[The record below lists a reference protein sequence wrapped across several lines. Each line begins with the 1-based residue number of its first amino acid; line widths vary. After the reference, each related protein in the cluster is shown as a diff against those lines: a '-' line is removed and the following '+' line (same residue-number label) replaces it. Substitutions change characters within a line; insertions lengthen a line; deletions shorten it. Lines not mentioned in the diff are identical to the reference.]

1 MKDKLSAHQLG
12 QAADSVVITF
22 ARAGDNEAFAE
33 IVRRC
38 QKRVRNFMRRL
49 CHHSDLAED
58 LSQQVFLKVW
68 RSLRQLQTP
77 VAFHGWLNRIM
88 VSTWLEEVRRNKLNI
103 AELDES
109 VDLEAPRNAPG
120 ERVDLDTALAQLPP
134 AMRLCVVLAYNDGMS
149 HPEIADATGLPLG
162 TVKANVSRGAAKLRS
177 LLSDYGTADRGCRY
191 AG

>member
-1 MKDKLSAHQLG
+1 VKDELSAHQLG
-12 QAADSVVITF
+12 QAAESVVITL
-22 ARAGDNEAFAE
+22 ARAGDVEAFAE

-38 QKRVRNFMRRL
+38 QNRVRNFMRRL
-49 CHHSDLAED
+49 CNHSDLAED

-68 RSLRQLQTP
+68 RSLRQLRTP
-77 VAFHGWLNRIM
+77 AAFHGWLNRIM

-109 VDLEAPRNAPG
+109 ADLEAPRNAPG

-162 TVKANVSRGAAKLRS
+162 TVKTNVSRGAAKLRS
-177 LLSDYGTADRGCRY
+177 LLSDYGTASRGGRD
-191 AG
+191 AR

>member
-1 MKDKLSAHQLG
+1 
-12 QAADSVVITF
+12 
-22 ARAGDNEAFAE
+22 
-33 IVRRC
+33 
-38 QKRVRNFMRRL
+38 MRRL
-49 CHHSDLAED
+49 CNHLDLADD

-68 RSLRQLQTP
+68 RSLRQLRTTA
-77 VAFHGWLNRIM
+77 AFHGWLNRIM

-109 VDLEAPRNAPG
+109 ADLEAPRNSPG

-177 LLSDYGTADRGCRY
+177 LLSDFGTADRGCRD